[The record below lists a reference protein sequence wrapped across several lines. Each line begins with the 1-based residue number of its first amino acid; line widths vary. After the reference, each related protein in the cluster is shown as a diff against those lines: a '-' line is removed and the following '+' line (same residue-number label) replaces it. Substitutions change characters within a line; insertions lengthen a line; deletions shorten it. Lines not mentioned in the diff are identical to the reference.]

1 MGIIFTRMMERAFSL
16 SSILLIVTV
25 SSVFCYERCNVRNT
39 QLKSACHCRK
49 GEFEDFSSS
58 CEIFRKPKKGLV
70 PWAADWSCKSNVS
83 QECKD
88 GILFVAK
95 LWRDAPN
102 ASTCKNEDPDYNM
115 IMEFAKSCSIKL

>member
-1 MGIIFTRMMERAFSL
+1 MKSDQFCYSNILIKFSYPP
-16 SSILLIVTV
+16 
-25 SSVFCYERCNVRNT
+25 SVFCYERCNVQNT

-49 GEFEDFSSS
+49 GEFDDVSSS

-102 ASTCKNEDPDYNM
+102 ASSCKNEDPDYNM
-115 IMEFAKSCSIKL
+115 IMEFAKNCSIIL